1 MKKNKDKNKQTI
13 DKDTKI
19 KSKNKNQSGTEA
31 ADPRVNKKSKN
42 DSYVKL
48 PWFGIGR
55 ILPFIKPYYRVLLF
69 MALFGALGSA
79 VDIVIPLFQQY
90 AIDNYIVTGVMSTL
104 PWFVGLYLLTLVVQ
118 VCANCFS
125 TYMASRVEISVG
137 HDLKQRSFDHLQT
150 LSFSYFNQNS
160 VGYIHSRIMSD
171 TARIGELVS
180 WSFMD
185 AVWNLSYI
193 IGAVVVMLSINW
205 RLALAVIAIVP
216 VAAVLIAF
224 SLGKLTALNRSIREL
239 NSRISG
245 DYNEGITGAKT
256 IKTLVV
262 EDKMVSEFEADT
274 RKMKNTSVHA
284 ARFRGLLWSSVSF
297 FSYVAL
303 ALVLWRGGILTIE
316 QAMKVGTLSA
326 FMSYAQGLMDPLLW
340 IIDAIS
346 SLINTQVNIERVTRL
361 LETQSDVTD
370 TPQVIAKYGDTFE
383 PHRENW
389 EPLWGDIEFRDVTFK
404 YPDGEE
410 TVLEHFSLKVPQGT
424 QVAIVGET
432 GAGKSTLVN
441 LVCRFFEPTEGE
453 VLIDGRDAR
462 ERSQLW
468 LHSNIGYVLQA
479 PHLFSGSVRDN
490 LRYGK
495 PDATDEEINAA
506 LALVSADAVVARMD
520 HGLDSEVGEGGD
532 LLSTGEKQLLSFAR
546 AIIADPRIL
555 VLDEATSSVDTITEQ
570 VIQNAINK
578 VTRGR
583 TSFIIAHRL
592 STIRDADVI
601 IVVRDGKIVE
611 QGRHAELMHRRGYYH
626 SLYTRQ
632 YEKDALDILG

>member
-1 MKKNKDKNKQTI
+1 MSQTEVKTNQGSAKKKKD
-13 DKDTKI
+13 DA
-19 KSKNKNQSGTEA
+19 GV
-31 ADPRVNKKSKN
+31 R
-42 DSYVKL
+42 L
-48 PWFGIGR
+48 PWFGIKR
-55 ILPFIKPYYRVLLF
+55 ILPFLKRYRRQIIL
-69 MALFGALGSA
+69 MALFGVVGSA
-79 VDIVIPLFQQY
+79 VDIVIPLFQSY
-90 AIDNYIVTGVMSTL
+90 AINNYIVTGVLDTL
-104 PWFVGLYLLTLVVQ
+104 PYFIGLYLLTLTVQ
-118 VCANCFS
+118 ISANCFT
-125 TYMASRVEISVG
+125 TYTASCVEYRVG
-137 HDLKQRSFDHLQT
+137 HDLKQASFDHLQT

-160 VGYIHSRIMSD
+160 VGYVHARIMSD

-185 AVWNLSYI
+185 AIWNISYI
-193 IGAVVVMLSINW
+193 AGAVFVMLKINW
-205 RLALAVIAIVP
+205 KLALAVIAVVP
-216 VAAVLIAF
+216 IAALLIAF
-224 SLGKLTALNRSIREL
+224 SLNKLTALNRAIREM

-245 DYNEGITGAKT
+245 DYNEGIAGAKT

-274 RKMKNTSVHA
+274 RKMKKTSVHA
-284 ARFRGLLWSSVSF
+284 SRFRGLLFSSVSF

-303 ALVLWRGGILTIE
+303 ALVLWRGGLITMK
-316 QAMKVGTLSA
+316 QAMGIGTLSA

-340 IIDAIS
+340 IIDAFS

-361 LETQSDVTD
+361 IDTESDVTD
-370 TPQVIAKYGDTFE
+370 TPAVIEKYGDTFS
-383 PHRENW
+383 PKRENW
-389 EPLWGDIEFRDVTFK
+389 EPLNGDIEFDDVTFK
-404 YPDGEE
+404 YPDGDE
-410 TVLEHFSLKVPQGT
+410 TVLEHFSLRVPCGT
-424 QVAIVGET
+424 RVAIVGET

-441 LVCRFFEPTEGE
+441 LVCRFYEPTEGR

-468 LHSNIGYVLQA
+468 LHSNIGYVLQS
-479 PHLFSGSVRDN
+479 PHLFSGSVREN

-506 LALVSADAVVARMD
+506 LATVSADAVVARMD
-520 HGLDSEVGEGGD
+520 KGLDSEVGEGGD

-570 VIQNAINK
+570 IIQNAIGK
-578 VTRGR
+578 VTAGR

-592 STIRDADVI
+592 STVRDADVI
-601 IVVRDGKIVE
+601 IVVRDGRIVE
-611 QGRHAELMHRRGYYH
+611 QGKHGELMRKKGYYY

-632 YEKDALDILG
+632 YEKEAVEGIL